1 LKSFVSKGGSIVFFV
16 GEGGDNTNKTNV
28 NAVIEDYGIS
38 IQPDAVVRTV
48 YYKVNHLHICLYMYV
63 VETY

>member
-1 LKSFVSKGGSIVFFV
+1 VFFV